1 MGPYI
6 IIKVLSNNK
15 YTIRKNGTRCT
26 QTLHRIR
33 LRPYVPEQRMPD
45 VTVRS
50 NEYFPDPEN
59 KVSHNEWY
67 AVSWEMEFGKQ
78 TDEHEK
84 SEIASNN
91 QQTVTQNATV
101 AKDETLT
108 PQVTENQIED
118 TNDVAPPTSDFSN
131 VTTDAGNSPYIRHPH
146 WKSTCSPKITS
157 LSSWI

>member
-6 IIKVLSNNK
+6 FIKILSNNK
-15 YTIRKNGTRCT
+15 YTRRKIGTRCT

-84 SEIASNN
+84 SENASNN
-91 QQTVTQNATV
+91 QQTVTQNATF
-101 AKDETLT
+101 AKNETLT

-118 TNDVAPPTSDFSN
+118 TNDVAPPTPDFSN
-131 VTTDAGNSPYIRHPH
+131 LTTDAGNSPYIRHPPL
-146 WKSTCSPKITS
+146 KVNLFP
-157 LSSWI
+157 